1 MSGLRPSFLLV
12 EDTLLD
18 QFAVERGL
26 REVAPDATL
35 HVTRT
40 ASDALMRLRA
50 VDPPL
55 RVPGRPLVI
64 LLDLSLP
71 GMDGHGFLD
80 ELRTDPLLYDLP
92 VFVLTTSSA
101 RRDVE
106 RAYARQVAGY
116 IVKGD
121 FSSSFR
127 RAARLLADYVAIV
140 ELP

>member
-1 MSGLRPSFLLV
+1 MSALPASFLLV
-12 EDTLLD
+12 EDSLLD
-18 QFAVERGL
+18 RRAVERGL
-26 REVAPDATL
+26 REVMPDAAL
-35 HVTRT
+35 HLART
-40 ASDALMRLRA
+40 TAEVLELLQGP
-50 VDPPL
+50 PPL
-55 RVPGRPLVI
+55 RSSSRPLVV

-71 GMDGHGFLD
+71 GIDGHGFLD
-80 ELRTDPLLYDLP
+80 ELRSDPDLRDLP

-101 RRDVE
+101 RRDIE

-121 FSSSFR
+121 YSCSFR